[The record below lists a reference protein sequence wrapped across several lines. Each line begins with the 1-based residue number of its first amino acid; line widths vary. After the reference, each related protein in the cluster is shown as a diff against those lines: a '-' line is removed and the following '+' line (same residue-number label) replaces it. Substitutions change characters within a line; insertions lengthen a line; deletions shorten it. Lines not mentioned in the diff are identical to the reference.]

1 MMIRSTL
8 FAATIAIALT
18 GCDAV
23 SGPYQPPLIEAP
35 LAGADIGGPFE
46 LTSSAGETVKW
57 ADFEGQFR
65 IVYFGF
71 AYCPDICPT
80 DMNRLARGL
89 TIYAEQNPDLAATI
103 QPMFISIDPER
114 DTPDVLA
121 QFTSAFSDDIIGLTG
136 TPDQIKQAADHFK
149 VFYSRG
155 EDQPGG
161 GYLMDH
167 SNIEYLFGPTG
178 DPLATLPTDQ
188 GPEAVAAEL
197 AKWVR

>member
-1 MMIRSTL
+1 MIRSTL
-8 FAATIAIALT
+8 FAFAAATLLASCNFAA
-18 GCDAV
+18 GA
-23 SGPYQPPLIEAP
+23 PQPPLTEAP

-46 LTSSAGETVKW
+46 LTSSAGETVRW
-57 ADFEGQFR
+57 ADFSGKFR

-80 DMNRLARGL
+80 DMSRIAGGLAQYQKTHPEL
-89 TIYAEQNPDLAATI
+89 AETI

-114 DTPDVLA
+114 DTPEVLG

-136 TPDQIKQAADHFK
+136 TPEQIKQAANHFK

-167 SNIEYLFGPTG
+167 SNIVYLFGPTG